1 MEQVLVF
8 RLGAEQYGL
17 EIAHLQEIVEA
28 PPMYPIP
35 RGADCLLGA
44 INVHGS
50 ILPVLDLAA
59 LLGFDNR
66 ERDPRV
72 IVLTAEFGR
81 LALAVAAIG
90 TIVPLDPD
98 ALLPVQQ
105 QEQEAACIRAVLN
118 LDADMV
124 NLLDTERLLV
134 SLEKI

>member
-1 MEQVLVF
+1 MEQVLTF
-8 RLGAEQYGL
+8 RLGAEHYGL
-17 EIAHLQEIVEA
+17 EIAHLQEIVES
-28 PPMYPIP
+28 PPIYQVP
-35 RGADCLLGA
+35 RGADWLLGA

-72 IVLTAEFGR
+72 IVLSREFGR
-81 LALAVAAIG
+81 LALAVAALG
-90 TIVPLDPD
+90 KIVPLDPD

-105 QEQEAACIRAVLN
+105 QEQQTACIRGVLN
-118 LDADMV
+118 LEADMV
-124 NLLDTERLLV
+124 NLLDMERLLG